1 MTGSWREPSDC
12 QTGRIDNA
20 AGWRNEATE
29 MEETEGE
36 TGKTDLRVTLHAA
49 GGIAALSGM
58 TVRMACSN
66 TSAEGAFEP

>member
-1 MTGSWREPSDC
+1 
-12 QTGRIDNA
+12 
-20 AGWRNEATE
+20 

-49 GGIAALSGM
+49 RGIAALSGM